1 MNAKHC
7 SLIYSKVSS
16 AVISCIMVFLRRI
29 DMMLFGLDATHGML
43 ILNLL
48 IGLEHLDL
56 TTLLLMNHMIYLY
69 LMS

>member
-1 MNAKHC
+1 
-7 SLIYSKVSS
+7 
-16 AVISCIMVFLRRI
+16 
-29 DMMLFGLDATHGML
+29 MMLFGLDATHGML